1 MPVPVPVAEP
11 FYWPKPHDYGDA
23 PRWPLVYPTPEVFR
37 RWPYLAAGSHCC
49 HSRGGPRD
57 YWRQCM
63 RGLDCLFGHADGY
76 GERRIGTDC
85 HGVPVYAN
93 KKGGVE
99 DAVVVEVPPPA
110 IGNVQWHDAGE
121 AHEQSNVR
129 KYTAS
134 FFSLSCFS
142 ILTWHT
148 ITNIY
153 LPLSVLY

>member
-1 MPVPVPVAEP
+1 
-11 FYWPKPHDYGDA
+11 
-23 PRWPLVYPTPEVFR
+23 
-37 RWPYLAAGSHCC
+37 
-49 HSRGGPRD
+49 
-57 YWRQCM
+57 M
-63 RGLDCLFGHADGY
+63 RGLDFLFGHADGY

-121 AHEQSNVR
+121 VPATGNAQWQDHGELPAVGNVQWHDHGEAPAIGNVQWHDSGEAHDQSNVR

-142 ILTWHT
+142 IPTWHT
-148 ITNIY
+148 ISIY